1 MPFGYWTSVTLHVLA
16 ALSWLG
22 GMFFLGLVGAPA
34 LRQVEPA
41 SLRQA
46 LFHAI
51 GLRARTVGWIAIV
64 ILLITGP
71 INLAYKDLWR
81 WEGVFGSAAFWG
93 TSSMGVSLAKA
104 GLRHHHGDTE
114 RAARLL
120 AWSTGRTTHS
130 GAPPRRS
137 GPACWHRISRAS
149 PRSRGSYWCRRLI
162 SRGGGTR
169 RAALRISVTAPRT
182 RCARLPCRRRR
193 VFRARPWESPTVCVR
208 LCPAT
213 RSYPTWCHS
222 RSP

>member
-93 TSSMGVSLAKA
+93 TSMGVSLAIKLGCVTIMVILSALHDFWLGPLA
-104 GLRHHHGDTE
+104 GQLTAGSPEAQRT
-114 RAARLL
+114 RLL
-120 AWSTGRTTHS
+120 ASYL
-130 GAPPRRS
+130 A
-137 GPACWHRISRAS
+137 RITALA
-149 PRSRGSYWCRRLI
+149 GIVLVLAAVRLA
-162 SRGGGTR
+162 RGG
-169 RAALRISVTAPRT
+169 
-182 RCARLPCRRRR
+182 
-193 VFRARPWESPTVCVR
+193 
-208 LCPAT
+208 
-213 RSYPTWCHS
+213 
-222 RSP
+222 